1 MHWNGGFFA
10 SKMAE
15 TVFYRLLGSGVAPA
29 SMLDWWIE
37 AKSTNCTRN
46 DGQENRMQTS
56 ILKQC
61 SRLTVLMCLHTACQ
75 ATLVAY
81 DGQLT
86 VSVSDE
92 ESGEPMPV
100 RMELL
105 NSRGRPVRV
114 RPPGA
119 ILRDGYMVFD
129 SEVVLELKKGSYRFQ
144 LDAGPEFQTR
154 QGHFTIERHAED
166 NSDVSLRRHVDMAE
180 EGWWAG
186 DLDVQHRAVDLP
198 LLKRAA
204 GVSFVP
210 PTVSQN
216 IRGKSK
222 KLRKRKGDGSGPVA
236 ALDYRRGGGLM
247 VLADSPELIDALE
260 LSNLKDEDS
269 SGAVFDN
276 GQDGDV
282 DLVALTPYAW
292 DLPLWVATD
301 RLTAIQTMHR
311 QTWPDGKHPN
321 EGWGRPRDKDVFP
334 GRQGNGQYS
343 EVIYHH
349 LLNCGLRIPPA
360 AGSGSGANGSPLG
373 LNRVYVDCGD
383 EYSEQR
389 WFEGL
394 RAGHV
399 LVTNGPLL
407 RVSVEGK
414 TPGHV
419 FHLDRDDRREFQ
431 IALSLSFYQK
441 APVEYLEIVKN
452 GQVEYEIRL
461 SDLVKKKGKL
471 PPVVFEQSGWF
482 LVRAVTSSTET
493 YQYASTGP
501 YYVESEYRPRV
512 SRASVAYFLEWLDEA
527 QKKFAG
533 NEQVAS
539 EIEAARPF
547 WENLKSQANAD

>member
-1 MHWNGGFFA
+1 MNRFIEKYPILRAILFFLSTLA
-10 SKMAE
+10 
-15 TVFYRLLGSGVAPA
+15 VVPA
-29 SMLDWWIE
+29 W
-37 AKSTNCTRN
+37 
-46 DGQENRMQTS
+46 
-56 ILKQC
+56 
-61 SRLTVLMCLHTACQ
+61 
-75 ATLVAY
+75 AY

-86 VSVSDE
+86 VSVLDDE
-92 ESGEPMPV
+92 TGEPMPV

-105 NSRGRPVRV
+105 NRRGRPVRI

-119 ILRDGYMVFD
+119 IVRDGYL
-129 SEVVLELKKGSYRFQ
+129 VLDGETILQLKKGDYRFE

-166 NSDVSLRRHVDMAE
+166 SSEVLLRRHVDMAA

-186 DLDVQHRAVDLP
+186 DLDVQQRAVDLP

-204 GVSFVP
+204 RVSFAP
-210 PTVSQN
+210 VSVLQN
-216 IRGKSK
+216 VKGKTTEARIAKDAMIETS
-222 KLRKRKGDGSGPVA
+222 S
-236 ALDYRRGGGLM
+236 ALDYRRGGGLL
-247 VLADSPELIDALE
+247 VLADSPDALPFSG
-260 LSNLKDEDS
+260 LSKLNNDASSLGIFDDED
-269 SGAVFDN
+269 
-276 GQDGDV
+276 GDF

-301 RLTAIQTMHR
+301 RLNAIQTLHR

-321 EGWGRPRDKDVFP
+321 EGWGRPRDKGPFP

-360 AGSGSGANGSPLG
+360 AGSGSGSNALPLG
-373 LNRVYVDCGD
+373 QNRVYVQCGD
-383 EYSEQR
+383 EYTTEA
-389 WFEGL
+389 WLAGL

-407 RVSVEGK
+407 RVSVEGQP
-414 TPGHV
+414 PGRL
-419 FHLDRDDRREFQ
+419 FHLDRDERREFQ

-441 APVEYLEIVKN
+441 APVEYLEIVKD

-461 SDLVKKKGKL
+461 SDLAKKKGKL

-482 LVRAVTSSTET
+482 LVRAVTSNTKT

-501 YYVESEYRPRV
+501 YYVESDYQPRISQKSVEY
-512 SRASVAYFLEWLDEA
+512 FIDWLDEA
-527 QKKFAG
+527 QKKFAD
-533 NEQVAS
+533 NEQVA
-539 EIEAARPF
+539 EDIERARPF
-547 WENLKSQANAD
+547 WTNLLDRANAE